1 MTSAN
6 RGEWSELYALG
17 YLLVHGGG
25 YAADE
30 QANIDR
36 NIFYRVLEI
45 VDNPSGREATTYTVE
60 DSEVHIS
67 KEGFGIVKILKSD
80 IAPELSKFFDDLVA
94 KTDAR
99 AFSLNS
105 GDALMALFHKTK
117 LSAASTLSQDLQMV
131 LEDRDSK
138 LPTPLRGFSVKSEIG
153 AAATVLNASHS
164 TNITYEVIG
173 LTKSPKFTDPS
184 KVKKNIK
191 ELKSNGFSLKFDS
204 FDSATFNESLANIDS
219 NLPEYLS
226 ELMLSYFENTTRTR
240 SILSLCELK
249 WGNGSKEDKLKISK
263 IKKFLSAI
271 SMGLRP
277 NQIWSGYPQDFGGLL
292 LVKENGDVLF
302 YYLYNLKRFEEYL
315 YSMLKFDTP
324 STARHGFGQ
333 LYEIEGKQFLKLNL
347 QIRF

>member
-17 YLLVHGGG
+17 YLLLHGGG

-30 QANIDR
+30 QAKIDKT
-36 NIFYRVLEI
+36 IFYKVLEI
-45 VDNPSGREATTYTVE
+45 VDNPSGHQPTTYTVE

-80 IAPELSKFFDDLVA
+80 IAPGLRKFFDDLVA

-99 AFSLNS
+99 AFSLTS
-105 GDALMALFHKTK
+105 GDALMAMFHKAK
-117 LSAASTLSQDLQMV
+117 LSAASTLSQDLQLV
-131 LEDRDSK
+131 LEDRASK
-138 LPTPLRGFSVKSEIG
+138 VPSPLRGFSIKSEIG

-173 LTKSPKFTDPS
+173 PTKAPEFSDPS
-184 KVKKNIK
+184 SVKKNIK
-191 ELKSNGFSLKFDS
+191 ALNASGFSLKFDS
-204 FDSATFNESLANIDS
+204 FDSNIFHESLANIDS
-219 NLPEYLS
+219 NLPQYLS
-226 ELMLSYFENTTRTR
+226 ELMLSYYENTTRTR
-240 SILSLCELK
+240 SILSLCEHI
-249 WGNGSKEDKLKISK
+249 WGSGSGEDKLKIGK
-263 IKKFLSAI
+263 IKKFLSSI

-302 YYLYNLKRFEEYL
+302 YYLYNLKLFEEYL

-324 STARHGFGQ
+324 STSRHGFGQ
-333 LYEIEGKQFLKLNL
+333 LYEVQGKQFIKLNL